1 MPSDPASGMMDGQ
14 NDDPTGLVP
23 VVKKAEQRAYC
34 LRKRL
39 PPPTQG
45 RWAPPTARIAVMGL
59 TGVIAVFALLL
70 CSPWAVP
77 PALDCY
83 GGGAVLT
90 DRHGRVLRIVLTE
103 DEQDNRPVALAT
115 VSPWVGPALIAAEDK
130 RFAHHP
136 GIDPLAILRAI
147 RQNLTHRRRI
157 SGASTISTQVI
168 RLARPRSRTLA
179 TKGFEA
185 LQAIRME
192 RYLPKDA
199 ILEQHLNRAPF
210 GGNLTGIESASRLY
224 FNKSAAELTLAESAL
239 LVGLPQSPARLRP
252 DRHAEAAR
260 KRMLYVLSRME
271 ARGVI
276 TPAQRAAAERQPMRI
291 ATGHRPFEAPHFCDF
306 ILHHHRVEGTV
317 RTTLDQDLQR
327 EVERVANRHTH
338 AWRQRGIHGAAVVVL
353 EVETGAVRALLG
365 SPDYFDPDH
374 AGMVN
379 AAVARRSPGSALKPF
394 IYAMALDQGII
405 TPGSTIQDQPLRFRD
420 HTPSNFDGQFRG
432 PVTVREALILSLNIP
447 ALTLTRQVGLHRAL
461 VGLRELGLETLDR
474 APEHYGLGLAL
485 GGGECRLLDLVNA
498 YACLAREGRYK
509 PYRVL
514 EPELAARD
522 QPPQPAADGQRI
534 YAAETAYML
543 NDMLSG
549 HERSQA
555 IFGHMADARLPRIA
569 WKTGTSSDFRDAWT
583 IAWNPDYV
591 VGVWAGN
598 LHGGGAPGLVGA
610 EVAAPLAGDIF
621 RLLPGSRESPW
632 FARPEGLRERH
643 LADGSRD
650 WYVPG
655 ISVKPQAAMAGE
667 PPVQIITPANGAT
680 YRRLAGSA
688 GDQSL
693 ALQAAAS
700 GHDATTELHWFANGA
715 YVGASRAGAPLYW
728 DLQHGDWTIVCSDRR
743 GGQDHITIRVE

>member
-1 MPSDPASGMMDGQ
+1 MSDPAPAPKPRRQ
-14 NDDPTGLVP
+14 
-23 VVKKAEQRAYC
+23 A
-34 LRKRL
+34 RKRL
-39 PPPTQG
+39 
-45 RWAPPTARIAVMGL
+45 AVAVLMG
-59 TGVIAVFALLL
+59 VVAVSALL
-70 CSPWAVP
+70 CSPWAAP
-77 PALDCY
+77 PELDRY

-90 DRHGRVLRIVLTE
+90 DRHGRPLRIVLGD
-103 DEQDNRPVALAT
+103 DEQDARPVSLAT
-115 VSPWVGPALIAAEDK
+115 VSPWVAPALIAAEDK
-130 RFAHHP
+130 RFARHF

-147 RQNLTHRRRI
+147 KQNLTHRRRI

-168 RLARPRSRTLA
+168 RLAQPRSRTIV
-179 TKGFEA
+179 TKGLEA
-185 LQAIRME
+185 MQAIRME
-192 RYLPKDA
+192 RHLTKDA

-210 GGNLTGIESASRLY
+210 GGNLTGIESAGQLY

-239 LVGLPQSPARLRP
+239 LMGLPQSPARLRP

-260 KRMLYVLSRME
+260 KRMLVVLSRME
-271 ARGVI
+271 RCGVI
-276 TPAQRAAAERQPMRI
+276 TPAQRAAAEHQPMRI
-291 ATGHRPFEAPHFCDF
+291 AAGHRPFEAPHFCDF
-306 ILHHHRVEGTV
+306 ILQHHAVEGTV

-327 EVERVANRHTH
+327 EVERVTSRHVH
-338 AWRQRGIHGAAVVVL
+338 ALRRRGIHGAAVVVL
-353 EVETGAVRALLG
+353 EVETGAIRALLG
-365 SPDYFDPDH
+365 SPDYFDSQH

-379 AAVARRSPGSALKPF
+379 AAVARRSPGSALKPL

-405 TPGSTIQDQPLRFRD
+405 TPGSTIQDHPLHFRD

-432 PVTVREALILSLNIP
+432 PVSVREALILSLNIP
-447 ALTLTRQVGLHRAL
+447 ALTLTRQVGVHRTLA
-461 VGLRELGLETLDR
+461 GLRELGLDTLDR

-485 GGGECRLLDLVNA
+485 GGGECRLLELVNA
-498 YACLAREGRYK
+498 YACLAREGRFR

-514 EPELAARD
+514 EPAGKAQ
-522 QPPQPAADGQRI
+522 QPPQSAADWQRI
-534 YAAETAYML
+534 FAPETAYMI

-555 IFGHMADARLPRIA
+555 IFGHMADAQLPRIA

-655 ISVKPQAAMAGE
+655 ISVGGDAATVGAA
-667 PPVQIITPANGAT
+667 PVQIISPVNGAT
-680 YRRLAGSA
+680 YRRFDSSGS
-688 GDQSL
+688 GQSL
-693 ALQAAAS
+693 ALRAAS
-700 GHDATTELHWFANGA
+700 GHGVNTELHWFANGSHI
-715 YVGASRAGAPLYW
+715 GASRANAPLYW
-728 DLQHGDWTIVCSDRR
+728 DLQHGDWTLVCSDTR
-743 GGQDHITIRVE
+743 GQQSHITFRVE